1 MKKWWNEKK
10 GAHRK
15 RKKGHDTYTFLDF
28 IFDLLFYIPELILFP
43 FRMIFWL
50 VRGLGRMIEN
60 VFDIF

>member
-10 GAHRK
+10 VAYRK
-15 RKKGHDTYTFLDF
+15 RRKAHDTYTFLDF
-28 IFDLLFYIPELILFP
+28 IFDLLFYIPELVLFP

-50 VRGLGRMIEN
+50 VRGLGKMIDN